1 MAQCRTA
8 ALGGHLEQCD
18 ACGHQRPVYN
28 SCGNRHCPMCQGKL
42 ARRWVAAR
50 MSELLPVPYFH
61 VIFTLPDTFNVLL
74 ARNQTTI
81 YDLVLRT
88 AADTLLHFADQQ
100 FHGLPAITAVLHT
113 WGQTLWQ
120 HIHAHFIVS
129 GGALRHDGKRW
140 VKGQADFLFDVRKLS
155 AEFRDR
161 FCRRLGRARLDF
173 SGDAAALADPAAFA
187 AFLQAEASRDW
198 VVYCKKPF
206 AGPAEVLEYIGRYTH
221 RVAIANGR
229 ILEVGDDGTV
239 TIDYKDYH
247 DQDARGAARHKT
259 MTLAAFEFLRRFL
272 LHVLPHGFRK
282 IRFYGLLA
290 GADRRARLARCRDL
304 LGVTGGS
311 AEVVARA
318 AEAGAEERDRCPICG
333 RGQMRRVAALI
344 RERGPPVVLRWV
356 QGEARHAA

>member
-1 MAQCRTA
+1 
-8 ALGGHLEQCD
+8 
-18 ACGHQRPVYN
+18 
-28 SCGNRHCPMCQGKL
+28 
-42 ARRWVAAR
+42 
-50 MSELLPVPYFH
+50 
-61 VIFTLPDTFNVLL
+61 VIFTLPDTLNVLL
-74 ARNQTTI
+74 ARNQAKI

-100 FHGLPAITAVLHT
+100 FHGMPAITAVLHT

-187 AFLQAEASRDW
+187 AFLQAEESRDW

-229 ILEVGDDGTV
+229 ILAVGADGTV

-282 IRFYGLLA
+282 IWFYGLLA
-290 GADRRARLARCRDL
+290 GADRRA
-304 LGVTGGS
+304 S
-311 AEVVARA
+311 VVAASLTISSSKGLCPCDPAGKDPGPSRA
-318 AEAGAEERDRCPICG
+318 HPFFFSRVRLPALAAG
-333 RGQMRRVAALI
+333 RRT
-344 RERGPPVVLRWV
+344 RERRASTAVPAGRASPRATLHVLGQGLRSV
-356 QGEARHAA
+356 QHGQSESPSDPSAATGLRSA